1 MSKLIPTEETYW
13 FVYDEGLDILHQG
26 ITEPGQ
32 ETATYA
38 GVIEHGADIET
49 KLEPH
54 KAKLKEPSLLAD
66 DNEQANPGFY
76 LHEGKIIKLTKEDCL
91 DGKPL
96 HEKVAEV
103 AARKPK

>member
-1 MSKLIPTEETYW
+1 M
-13 FVYDEGLDILHQG
+13 YDEVLDILHQG

-32 ETATYA
+32 ETTTYA
-38 GVIEHGADIET
+38 GTIEYGADIET

-66 DNEQANPGFY
+66 DSDFDPADPGFY
-76 LHEGKIIKLTKEDCL
+76 LHEGEIVKLTKEDCL

-96 HEKVAEV
+96 HEKVTEV
-103 AARKPK
+103 AAKKLK